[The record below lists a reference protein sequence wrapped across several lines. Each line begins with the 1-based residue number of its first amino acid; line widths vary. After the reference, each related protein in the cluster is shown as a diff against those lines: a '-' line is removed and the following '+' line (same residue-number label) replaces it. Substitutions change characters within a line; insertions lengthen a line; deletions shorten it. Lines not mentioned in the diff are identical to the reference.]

1 MPILSTS
8 TQLLR
13 KILDALLV
21 TLIVVVLVGV
31 ALGRLVPMLG
41 HQTFIIGGGSMEPAI
56 PLGAAVVDEPVA
68 PGDLRVG
75 DVVSLRSGPELKSV
89 FTHRITRLVPRA
101 DGLWIETKG
110 DANRTIDP
118 SITPSAQVIGR
129 VVMTVPYGGY
139 LLRLLSIPAGVI
151 FVICLAGVLFAM
163 TWLLE
168 TLEVDRRP
176 RRARPPRPAPE
187 PAGEVESGLA
197 SAAVYEADSGDLP
210 RSVKRRQRTV
220 AAHLATSRRGDAVA
234 AQLAETRQ
242 IRARRATWL
251 TRAAAEAKRPTMR
264 AVETQPAPS
273 RD

>member
-1 MPILSTS
+1 MLILSTS

-13 KILDALLV
+13 RILDALLV

-41 HQTFIIGGGSMEPAI
+41 HETFIIGGGSMEPAI
-56 PLGAAVVDEPVA
+56 PIGAAVVDEPVA

-75 DVVSLRSGPELKSV
+75 DVVSLRSGPELKNV
-89 FTHRITRLVPRA
+89 FTHRIIRLVPRA

-129 VVMTVPYGGY
+129 VVLTVPYGGY

-168 TLEVDRRP
+168 TLEVDHRP
-176 RRARPPRPAPE
+176 RRARPPRPEAEPTGEPDTE
-187 PAGEVESGLA
+187 PA
-197 SAAVYEADSGDLP
+197 AAANVDDLP
-210 RSVKRRQRTV
+210 RTVKRRQRTV
-220 AAHLATSRRGDAVA
+220 AAHLAASRRGDAVA
-234 AQLAETRQ
+234 AQLAETRKV
-242 IRARRATWL
+242 RSRRSTWL
-251 TRAAAEAKRPTMR
+251 ARTAAEAKRPAMR
-264 AVETQPAPS
+264 AVEAQPAPG